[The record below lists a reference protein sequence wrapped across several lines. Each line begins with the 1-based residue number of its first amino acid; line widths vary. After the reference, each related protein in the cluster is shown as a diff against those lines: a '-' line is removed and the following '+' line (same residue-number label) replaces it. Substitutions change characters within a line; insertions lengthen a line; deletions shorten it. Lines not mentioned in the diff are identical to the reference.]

1 MPHKKDN
8 ITWDDLDKII
18 RAYLKSEDELKNVH
32 KAYLFAASKHEGQF
46 RKSGEPYIIHPLNVA
61 KILTEVYADAETL
74 EAGLLHDVLED
85 TDCSYEEMEKEFG
98 PVVTKIVDGVTK
110 ISRLHFSTENEYLV
124 EYYKKI
130 IVGMSEDVRVII
142 VKLAD
147 RLHNMRTLWALPPE
161 KQKIKAKESL
171 EILAP
176 IAHHLGIHKIKS
188 ELEDLSLRYLKPDVY
203 YDIAER
209 LNNTKKERDE
219 EVNKMM
225 DEVRKLLEDHSI
237 KFEMKGRSKSI
248 YSIYN
253 KLNKGKKFSEIY
265 DFLAMRVLVDT
276 KSECYQVLGLIHSKF
291 KPMPNRFKDY
301 IANPKPN
308 MYQSLHTTVF
318 GVDGY
323 VFEIQIRTHVMDEIA
338 ENGIASHWAYKEHKD
353 ITGSVNA
360 TEEKLQFFKTI
371 IDLES
376 ENMSSEEFV
385 NSVKNE
391 VLNNNI
397 YCYTPKGDVYELPK
411 GATPIDF
418 AYHVHTRVGE
428 TMTGAL
434 VNGEIKPLDYELQND
449 DIVKIITNKSSH
461 PSKEWIN
468 IVKST
473 AIKNKIKAY
482 FSKTEKENNIER
494 GKDLIEKELKKR
506 KIPVNDFF
514 TDENEK
520 KICKETKVSNFNDV
534 YLEVGNGKHS
544 AKTIVNVIYKPEE
557 DKKEHK
563 TVTYKSNDTNV
574 VVSGLEDIKVNLARC
589 CNPVYGDNIVGY
601 ITKGSGITVHRAHC
615 HNIINTNERLVDCT
629 WSDNNENVK
638 YLSEIVI
645 YSNSNKD
652 NMIEILES
660 AGDLSIGVKG
670 VKKVYQED
678 ETNYVLECYVTS
690 KKQLDSLI
698 TDLRNKDF
706 VEDAERIIH

>member
-1 MPHKKDN
+1 MSHKKDN

>member
-1 MPHKKDN
+1 MSHKKDN

-615 HNIINTNERLVDCT
+615 HNIINTNERLVECT